1 HPDGKRFITAG
12 TNGIIF
18 LRSLDTGEKIGEF
31 RTTTPDTFDQIYFN
45 ADGRA
50 LYAWSASPPIV
61 LSRWDVERRLLLP
74 RKSQR
79 FVYFARNG
87 LFRIADDGAS
97 LLLHSTDG
105 DGIILR
111 LPRNV
116 TEILDFTP
124 DGRGILVRT
133 SDESLALLDRATA
146 DTIRVFSASGV
157 SDASS

>member
-1 HPDGKRFITAG
+1 
-12 TNGIIF
+12 
-18 LRSLDTGEKIGEF
+18 
-31 RTTTPDTFDQIYFN
+31 
-45 ADGRA
+45 
-50 LYAWSASPPIV
+50 
-61 LSRWDVERRLLLP
+61 LP
-74 RKSQR
+74 RQSQR

-87 LFRIADDGAS
+87 LFRIAEDGAG

-157 SDASS
+157 SDASSGMLVFANRNTIASSARDAIIAQDGNTVLSTLSDNRVVMWDLRDGRQIRQIGISDLE